1 MPERPSIAL
10 AKGLALAFILGG
22 LPGCFMGCD
31 GSKPLRETP
40 LTASQRKVSLADFR
54 PPEPLEQIADWYPG
68 DWRLHLFLGLTDT
81 SRQVRIAEL
90 IRADSLRPGQPM
102 IAFRLCLAYLET
114 AGTAVADSMIAGNN
128 TAAGDSAGDPRQ
140 ARLWLDKALARDSA
154 NGVLRVIDAYLLLR
168 EGRVPQARAIFQ
180 DPRRLPRGDFYYPRL
195 EEALLGLLSDCRQW
209 NPYTLTEAVALYR
222 RVPFPP
228 FEKLIDILYSVFL
241 STQGEHP
248 YDIRL
253 RGRDAALGLFRLG
266 RNLRV
271 DSYAG
276 PKVLS
281 GGYEQRSL
289 GFMFQL
295 KAAEFL
301 TLYYRTFE
309 DSAGANAA
317 FAGLTEAQKEYDA
330 FLASRPWED
339 SATTRYL
346 DAWSALIRERPG
358 MNLPQALDSAR
369 EWALWKRAM
378 AARVPRQDSPGA
390 TRWNSP

>member
-10 AKGLALAFILGG
+10 AKRLARACLLVC
-22 LPGCFMGCD
+22 LLGCFLGCD
-31 GSKPLRETP
+31 GRKPLRETP
-40 LTASQRKVSLADFR
+40 LPASQRSLSLEAFR
-54 PPEPLEQIADWYPG
+54 PPEQLEQIADWYPG

-102 IAFRLCLAYLET
+102 IAFRLCLAYLEA
-114 AGTAVADSMIAGNN
+114 AG

-140 ARLWLDKALARDSA
+140 ARLWLDKALARDSG
-154 NGVLRVIDAYLLLR
+154 NGVLRVIEAYLLLR
-168 EGRVPQARAIFQ
+168 EGRVPQARALFQ

-195 EEALLGLLSDCRQW
+195 EEALLGLFSDCRQW

-222 RVPFPP
+222 RAPFPP

-248 YDIRL
+248 YDMRQ

-309 DSAGANAA
+309 DSAGASEA

-339 SATTRYL
+339 SATTHYL
-346 DAWSALIRERPG
+346 DAWSALIRDRPK
-358 MNLPQALDSAR
+358 MKLSQALDSAR
-369 EWALWKRAM
+369 EWTLWKRAM
-378 AARVPRQDSPGA
+378 AARVPRWDSP
-390 TRWNSP
+390 

>member
-1 MPERPSIAL
+1 MPERPFIRWAN
-10 AKGLALAFILGG
+10 ALALASLS
-22 LPGCFMGCD
+22 GCLLVCLACLAGCD
-31 GSKPLRETP
+31 GRKPLRETP
-40 LTASQRKVSLADFR
+40 LPASQRKASLGDFR
-54 PPEPLEQIADWYPG
+54 PPEPLEQIAEWYPG

-102 IAFRLCLAYLET
+102 IAFRICLAYLEP
-114 AGTAVADSMIAGNN
+114 AGTASPAD
-128 TAAGDSAGDPRQ
+128 TAAAGESAGDPVR
-140 ARLWLDKALARDSA
+140 ARPWLDKALARDSG
-154 NGVLRVIDAYLLLR
+154 NGVLRVIEAYLLLR
-168 EGRVPQARAIFQ
+168 EGRLPQARALFT

-195 EEALLGLLSDCRQW
+195 EEALLGLFSDCRQW

-248 YDIRL
+248 YDIRR
-253 RGRDAALGLFRLG
+253 RGKDAALGLFRLG

-276 PKVLS
+276 PRVLS

-301 TLYYRTFE
+301 TLYSRTFE
-309 DSAGANAA
+309 DSAGANEA
-317 FAGLTEAQKEYDA
+317 FAGLTEAQKEYEA

-346 DAWSALIRERPG
+346 DAWSALIRERPS
-358 MNLPQALDSAR
+358 MRLPQALDRAR
-369 EWALWKRAM
+369 EWTLWKRAM
-378 AARVPRQDSPGA
+378 AARVPREDSPKVP
-390 TRWNSP
+390 RRDSP

>member
-1 MPERPSIAL
+1 MPVRPSIAL
-10 AKGLALAFILGG
+10 AKGLALAGILGCLPCG
-22 LPGCFMGCD
+22 LTGCD
-31 GSKPLRETP
+31 GRKPLRETP
-40 LTASQRKVSLADFR
+40 LTESQRKVSLADFR
-54 PPEPLEQIADWYPG
+54 PPEPLEQIAEWYPG

-90 IRADSLRPGQPM
+90 IRADSLRPGEPM
-102 IAFRLCLAYLET
+102 IAFRLCLAYLEAADVT
-114 AGTAVADSMIAGNN
+114 TSDDSAVEAAG
-128 TAAGDSAGDPRQ
+128 TAAGDSAGDLQR
-140 ARLWLDKALARDSA
+140 ARPWLDKALARDPG
-154 NGVLRVIDAYLLLR
+154 NGALRVIEAYLLLR

-195 EEALLGLLSDCRQW
+195 EEALLGLFSDCRQW

-271 DSYAG
+271 DSYTG

-289 GFMFQL
+289 GYMFQL

-317 FAGLTEAQKEYDA
+317 FAGLTDAQKEYDA

-346 DAWSALIRERPG
+346 DSWSALIRDRPG
-358 MNLPQALDSAR
+358 LKLPQALDSAR
-369 EWALWKRAM
+369 QWTLWKRAM
-378 AARVPRQDSPGA
+378 AARVPRRDSP
-390 TRWNSP
+390 